1 MQLFRYYIILRCI
14 RGSLQEISKNFRF
27 QFFPCGLRAQQLCI
41 PWLCHSKWNLLNWF
55 KNRLNSEMGVSKW
68 EVRDG
73 KFASE
78 LFRGSVRG
86 MFRGYISGVCFAK
99 IELFPALLEV
109 GHPKKNTNPNVL
121 PTGGHKNWVWLWK
134 TASPSFKIFN
144 FTPAKLNRKC
154 VRSFQTPFVS
164 CYFFAVPLL
173 DIVNVQAT
181 DFLWAHSGCRT
192 LGQKSLCGSLPT
204 WLVRAWP
211 QQLWDAKDSTSKML
225 RDMSYTETLYSF
237 LLPSFSPL
245 VLSMSPFEI
254 SFFFGDGM
262 HFRYKS
268 ILHLPPY
275 HWARLQASRLTCQI
289 GQPIADAFPL
299 QDVGPLDA
307 SFQKRFFT
315 WKQPQGMQPSWL
327 RKKNSKLELTGFVTQ
342 HVKKHAIYL
351 EIHCNSSEPIGYSR

>member
-1 MQLFRYYIILRCI
+1 MWVT
-14 RGSLQEISKNFRF
+14 K
-27 QFFPCGLRAQQLCI
+27 
-41 PWLCHSKWNLLNWF
+41 
-55 KNRLNSEMGVSKW
+55 
-68 EVRDG
+68 
-73 KFASE
+73 
-78 LFRGSVRG
+78 
-86 MFRGYISGVCFAK
+86 
-99 IELFPALLEV
+99 
-109 GHPKKNTNPNVL
+109 KKNTNPNVL
-121 PTGGHKNWVWLWK
+121 PTGGHKNWIWLWK
-134 TASPSFKIFN
+134 TASPSFKIFS
-144 FTPAKLNRKC
+144 FTPAKLNRKLKC

-164 CYFFAVPLL
+164 CYFFAIPLL

-192 LGQKSLCGSLPT
+192 LGQKSLCGNLPT
-204 WLVRAWP
+204 WLVWAWP

-254 SFFFGDGM
+254 SLFFGVGI

-289 GQPIADAFPL
+289 GQPITDAFPL

-307 SFQKRFFT
+307 SFQKRSSLET
-315 WKQPQGMQPSWL
+315 AARHAALVTARS
-327 RKKNSKLELTGFVTQ
+327 NSKLELTGFVTQ
-342 HVKKHAIYL
+342 QVKKHAI
-351 EIHCNSSEPIGYSR
+351 